1 MVLLNFKEVVMQDVR
16 QELRDLAYKARGL
29 HFNERQITLA
39 SVELIG
45 ELDRRNAAV
54 NLEMTS
60 EHFAQHIGLT
70 PSVFWKRAQ
79 AARVLHRFPRARA
92 LLIAGETEVSHLA
105 LLAPRVTEAN
115 ADVLFTGIL
124 NKSRREVEGFLSR
137 LTPDG
142 RLVDREEDV
151 ELRLRLTRSQL
162 EALDRAR
169 DVLSHSGHVPS
180 LAEIMVKALADLLE
194 RRDPLRRAERAE
206 ARRVKKDREG
216 LDEAQTQG
224 TPAVETA
231 VSSANESPAVEAVGL
246 DDPSPAKEVAT
257 SRSLLIV
264 APPVKGS
271 KRERVSIPAAVRHSI
286 VLRDGGQC
294 SWIFPDGAR
303 CPQRGMLELDHVG
316 VMHCRG
322 GDDTVE
328 NCGLRCRQHNQHA
341 AERALGRAFMAKA
354 RESRSL

>member
-1 MVLLNFKEVVMQDVR
+1 MQDVR
-16 QELRDLAYKARGL
+16 QELRDLAHRARGL
-29 HFNERQITLA
+29 HLNERQITLA
-39 SVELIG
+39 SVDLVG

-60 EHFAQHIGLT
+60 EQFAQHIGLT

-115 ADVLFTGIL
+115 ADVLFAGIQ

-142 RLVDREEDV
+142 RLIDREEEV
-151 ELRLRLTRSQL
+151 ELRLRFTRSQL

-180 LAEIMVKALADLLE
+180 LAEIMVTALADLLE

-206 ARRVKKDREG
+206 ARRVKRERED
-216 LDEAQTQG
+216 LDEAQSQG
-224 TPAVETA
+224 TPPVDTTA
-231 VSSANESPAVEAVGL
+231 
-246 DDPSPAKEVAT
+246 SPAKESLAVEAGVLDEPSPTKEVVT
-257 SRSLLIV
+257 SRSPV
-264 APPVKGS
+264 TAAPPAKGPQ
-271 KRERVSIPAAVRHSI
+271 RERVSFPAAVRHRI
-286 VLRDGGQC
+286 VLRDRGQC
-294 SWIFPDGAR
+294 TWIFPDGVR
-303 CPQRGMLELDHVG
+303 CPQRGMVEIDHVG

-322 GDDTVE
+322 GEDTAE

-354 RESRSL
+354 RESRAL